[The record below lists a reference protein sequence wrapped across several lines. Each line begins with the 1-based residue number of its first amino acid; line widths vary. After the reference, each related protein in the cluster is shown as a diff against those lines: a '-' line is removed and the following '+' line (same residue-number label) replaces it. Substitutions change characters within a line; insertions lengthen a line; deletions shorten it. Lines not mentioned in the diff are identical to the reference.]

1 MAGDGEWSGAGAGTR
16 TDAQAINRYLYTVR
30 DNCPIMVQ

>member
-1 MAGDGEWSGAGAGTR
+1 MAGDGEWSGAGAG